1 MGGEQED
8 NQRVSFTVK
17 ELLGQINSKL
27 DTMAIAI
34 AAKADHAEM
43 QRLAARVE
51 TLERAGIAQK
61 SITRYKRWL
70 LGSGIALVAAIAT
83 LAALAV
89 KLKP

>member
-8 NQRVSFTVK
+8 NQRVSFTVE